1 MYPPTPTPRRIF
13 FVLDLDL
20 NPEITQ
26 PANPTL
32 RYLIYWLLRYKRV
45 GDDNGCHIVN
55 GDRRC
60 FDATPTHRCP
70 NCPLTYLDKHSSGP
84 FQPLLICANELS
96 FSLGQGFAIRWEEVS
111 VTVYL
116 TLKILAEEREKLVQ
130 EQEQEQQLKQRVNQ
144 ALPPP
149 TGQIA

>member
-1 MYPPTPTPRRIF
+1 MYPPTPRRTIF
-13 FVLDLDL
+13 AD
-20 NPEITQ
+20 PEPALSQ
-26 PANPTL
+26 PTNPTL
-32 RYLIYWLLRYKRV
+32 RYLIYWLLRYKQV

-60 FDATPTHRCP
+60 FDATLHHRCP
-70 NCPLTYLDKHSSGP
+70 TCPLTYLDQHGEGQFKY
-84 FQPLLICANELS
+84 PLLCANELS

-111 VTVYL
+111 VTTYL
-116 TLKILAEEREKLVQ
+116 TLKILAEERDKLIQ
-130 EQEQEQQLKQRVNQ
+130 QQEQEQQLKQRVNQ